1 MGLTIA
7 NNVSSLTAQ
16 NQLNKAS
23 SRLSRSIERLSS
35 GFRVNR
41 GADDPSGLVISER
54 QRAQIA
60 GLQKAIENSDKATS
74 LVQTAEGALSE
85 INTLLL
91 KVRGLSIDSANSGV
105 NDADA
110 QAANQAEIQ
119 NALATIDRIAKNT
132 QFGIK
137 NLLDGS
143 SGISGVSNDA
153 DVTFLKSGSETS
165 AGVYTVNITAA
176 ATRAKATAGTAQT
189 AALANDEILTVNGI
203 SISLNAGLTQAQ
215 VVDRVNSFSA
225 VTGVTAD
232 VKAGATRLFTN
243 EFGTSAKISI
253 TSNQAAA
260 ATSSGFGVTELTGT
274 GTDVAGTIGG
284 SSFIG
289 NGNILKATSGA
300 GKGLVIQIAADSADP
315 TGTVTGAQGNVA
327 ITDNSLVFQIGPNPN
342 QSTKISIPQ
351 IYAKSLGVGVSGNQF
366 RNLAEIDITSAAKA
380 QDAISIIDAAISDVT
395 NLRGELGSF
404 QGNTLESTANN
415 LRTTLENTVSAES
428 TIRDTDF
435 ASEIANFTKE
445 QILVQAGTSVLSSA
459 NQIPQ
464 QVLALLNNK

>member
-16 NQLNKAS
+16 NQLNRAS

-60 GLQKAIENSDKATS
+60 GLQKAIENADKAVS

-91 KVRGLSIDSANSGV
+91 KVRGLAIDSANSGV

-119 NALATIDRIAKNT
+119 NALATIDRIANNT
-132 QFGIK
+132 QFGTK

-143 SGISGVSNDA
+143 SGVSGISNDD
-153 DVTFLKSGSETS
+153 DVTFLKAGSETT
-165 AGVYTVNITAA
+165 AGVYLVSVTSA
-176 ATRAKATAGTAQT
+176 ATRAVAEAGTDQASP
-189 AALANDEILTVNGI
+189 LANDEILTINGV
-203 SISLNAGLTQAQ
+203 SISLNAGLTQSQ
-215 VVDRVNSFSA
+215 VVDRINSFTTT
-225 VTGVTAD
+225 TGVTAD
-232 VKAGATRLFTN
+232 VNSGATRLYTR
-243 EFGTSAKISI
+243 EFGTDAKISV

-260 ATSSGFGVTELTGT
+260 ATSSGFGSSEIASS
-274 GTDVAGTIGG
+274 GTDVVGTIGG
-284 SSFIG
+284 TSFIG
-289 NGNILKATSGA
+289 SGNILKATTGA
-300 GKGLVIQIAADSADP
+300 AKGLVIQIGASGSDP
-315 TGTVTGAQGNVA
+315 TSTVSGAQGNVA
-327 ITDNSLVFQIGPNPN
+327 VTDNSLVFQIGPNPN
-342 QSTKISIPQ
+342 QSTRISIPQ
-351 IYAKSLGVGVSGNQF
+351 IYAKSLGVGVGSNQF
-366 RNLAEIDITSAAKA
+366 KNLAEIDVTSASKA

-459 NQIPQ
+459 NQIPR
-464 QVLALLNNK
+464 QVLSLLNNQ